1 MLILK
6 KLNTLHY
13 WALLNIVLPIIV
25 EFALG
30 IGGISDIVR
39 GTMIYGTVVVLLMG
53 NIYLLQVP
61 SKFSWLVGSTLALN
75 LAALALLGKI
85 SFFTAIP
92 VLPLLF
98 SGAAA

>member
-6 KLNTLHY
+6 KLNVIHY
-13 WALLNIVLPIIV
+13 WALLNIVLPVVV

-39 GTMIYGTVVVLLMG
+39 GTMIYGTVVILLMG

-61 SKFSWLVGSTLALN
+61 SKFSWLVGATLALN

-98 SGAAA
+98 SGTSA